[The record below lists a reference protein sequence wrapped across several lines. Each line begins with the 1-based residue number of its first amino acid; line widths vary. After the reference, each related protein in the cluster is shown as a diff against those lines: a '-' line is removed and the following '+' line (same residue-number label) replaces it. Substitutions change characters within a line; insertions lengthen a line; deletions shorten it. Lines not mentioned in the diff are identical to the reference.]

1 MELLL
6 KKLFF
11 GLYFHKLCEGGTM
24 RSFFILKTG
33 TTFPTIVKEHG
44 SFEDWIIRSMQDVTL
59 KVIDVANGA
68 TFPKPEEC
76 LGVIVTGSHAMVTEE
91 LPWSLKTEA
100 FIRELVDAKVP
111 LLGICYGHQL
121 IAKSLGGVVAYHPKG
136 MELGTVTIKMHENAK
151 NDALFGSFAQTF
163 DAHVVHA
170 QSVITLPKNALVLAS
185 NDFEAHHIFK
195 IEPSTWGVQFHPEF
209 DEAIMK
215 SYIREIFKEKTD
227 SSEEEEHFLQSV
239 KNTPLANQIIEKFVD
254 VAKEFYNAFKKK

>member
-1 MELLL
+1 
-6 KKLFF
+6 
-11 GLYFHKLCEGGTM
+11 M

-33 TTFPTIVKEHG
+33 TTFPTIVKEYG
-44 SFEDWIIRSMQDVTL
+44 NFEDWILKSIQDVDV
-59 KVIDVANGA
+59 KIIDVEKNEL
-68 TFPKPEEC
+68 FPKIQEC
-76 LGVIVTGSHAMVTEE
+76 LGVIVTGSHAMVTDE

-195 IEPSTWGVQFHPEF
+195 IEPSTWGVQFHPEYN
-209 DEAIMK
+209 EAIMK
-215 SYIREIFKEKTD
+215 AYIREVFKEKTEQGEEDFLSNNVRDTAD
-227 SSEEEEHFLQSV
+227 SNKIIKLFIDIAKGS
-239 KNTPLANQIIEKFVD
+239 KNE
-254 VAKEFYNAFKKK
+254 